1 MTKHRVGDP
10 WMSAPEY
17 GRSLT
22 GLSVNLLVRS
32 IEDALPFQT
41 EVLGANIVYHDADV
55 AVLRFETAEWMLH
68 AYHTY
73 DENPLY
79 AFITGDAVKGVG
91 VELRVHGRD
100 PDAAE
105 SAARRLGYSVIET
118 TRDKPH
124 GLRECVIRDQQGYF
138 WVTDVPSR
146 SE

>member
-17 GRSLT
+17 GRSLN
-22 GLSVNLLVRS
+22 GLSVNLLVPS
-32 IEDALPFQT
+32 VEDALPFQT
-41 EVLGANIVYHDADV
+41 EVLGANVVYHDADV

-68 AYHTY
+68 AHHTY
-73 DENPLY
+73 DANPLY
-79 AFITGDAVKGVG
+79 AFITADAVKGVG

-124 GLRECVIRDQQGYF
+124 GLRECVIRDQEGYF
-138 WVTDVPSR
+138 WVPDVPSR